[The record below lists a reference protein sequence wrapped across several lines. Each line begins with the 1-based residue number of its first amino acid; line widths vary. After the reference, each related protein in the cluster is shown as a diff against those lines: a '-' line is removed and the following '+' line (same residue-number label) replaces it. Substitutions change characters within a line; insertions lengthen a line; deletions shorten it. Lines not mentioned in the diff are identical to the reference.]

1 MEVVEK
7 FLSIDGE
14 GPTAGELAVFIRLK
28 GCNLRCSWCD
38 TTYSLEETAQ
48 ADSATAEE
56 LYRYVKSMPAHNVTL
71 TGGEPLLHPG
81 VEELLA
87 LLNEDPALQVHV
99 ETNGSVDLRWWKKQF
114 PWVSFVV
121 DFKLPES
128 GEMEKMDRGTCG
140 WWTTG
145 MCINLSLPAGR
156 IWNMRPGL
164 SGRTA
169 LSTDCRPFFSRA
181 GESGSGRDCGI
192 YERERAF
199 GCEAANAD
207 TQAHLEAGS
216 ERSITRHGKTN
227 GYRYHRTVYTGIARG
242 TGR

>member
-128 GEMEKMDRGTCG
+128 GEMEKMDRG
-140 WWTTG
+140 
-145 MCINLSLPAGR
+145 NLRVVDNRDVYKFVIASRQDLEYAAWLVQEEQLCQRTAVHFSPVLGKVDPAE
-156 IWNMRPGL
+156 IVEYMKEKGL
-164 SGRTA
+164 SDVK
-169 LSTDCRPFFSRA
+169 LQMQIHKLIWKPD
-181 GESGSGRDCGI
+181 
-192 YERERAF
+192 
-199 GCEAANAD
+199 
-207 TQAHLEAGS
+207 Q
-216 ERSITRHGKTN
+216 
-227 GYRYHRTVYTGIARG
+227 RG
-242 TGR
+242 V

>member
-128 GEMEKMDRGTCG
+128 GEMEKMDRG
-140 WWTTG
+140 
-145 MCINLSLPAGR
+145 NLRVVDNRDVYKLSLPAGR

-164 SGRTA
+164 SRKNSFVNG
-169 LSTDCRPFFSRA
+169 LP
-181 GESGSGRDCGI
+181 
-192 YERERAF
+192 
-199 GCEAANAD
+199 
-207 TQAHLEAGS
+207 
-216 ERSITRHGKTN
+216 SIFLPCWGKWIRQRLWN
-227 GYRYHRTVYTGIARG
+227 I
-242 TGR
+242 